1 MSGKSRWW
9 NVLFRRKEE
18 TTTVELTDEN
28 VLDDVPAPPGLGA
41 AGDVPSAG
49 GFTFMPAEAARPVS
63 AEAPALLMDT
73 QPNVAVTTGR
83 LKAIG
88 LAPVLIPGLEEQ
100 VLLYRVVAQ
109 EIAAT
114 HPAEALARWQ
124 AVLAL
129 CPDDLEARVGAARA
143 YVALDQSIEADAAWR
158 GVLELSPDH
167 PEANAAVSPTE
178 LRRAITTTEAE

>member
-9 NVLFRRKEE
+9 NSLFRRRSE
-18 TTTVELTDEN
+18 TTTVELSDES
-28 VLDDVPAPPGLGA
+28 VLADVPAPPAFGSP
-41 AGDVPSAG
+41 GDVPSAG
-49 GFTFMPAEAARPVS
+49 GFSFLAPEAVRPAS
-63 AEAPALLMDT
+63 AELPALVMDT

-88 LAPVLIPGLEEQ
+88 LAPVLIPGLDEQ

-129 CPDDLEARVGAARA
+129 CPLDLEARVGAARA
-143 YVALDQSIEADAAWR
+143 YVALDQSVEADAAWR
-158 GVLELSPDH
+158 GVLELCPDH
-167 PEANAAVSPTE
+167 PEASVAVNPTE